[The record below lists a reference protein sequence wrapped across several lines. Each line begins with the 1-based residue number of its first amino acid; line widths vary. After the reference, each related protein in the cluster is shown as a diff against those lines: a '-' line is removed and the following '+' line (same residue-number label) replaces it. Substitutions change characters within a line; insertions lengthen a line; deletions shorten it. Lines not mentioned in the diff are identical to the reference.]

1 VYPTILTT
9 RIRLLERRSQAAT
22 FVERSLSVYISDL
35 HFNAVTLVESSNSCP
50 EWEFACAMCLTPS
63 LDALLR
69 GDFSELEDKA
79 GNEETEFDLFAEGEE
94 DDGACFALAGL
105 PH

>member
-1 VYPTILTT
+1 
-9 RIRLLERRSQAAT
+9 
-22 FVERSLSVYISDL
+22 
-35 HFNAVTLVESSNSCP
+35 
-50 EWEFACAMCLTPS
+50 MCLTPS